1 MLGSFRKS
9 LAESGFE
16 EGRNV
21 TFEFRF
27 AEGDISRLPG
37 LAAESS
43 CTTVGVVAAKKT
55 TSTVPLVFVIGADP
69 INSGLVAQLNHP
81 GGNVTGLFL
90 YEPNGEQA
98 SWPPATS
105 WSPTLG

>member
-1 MLGSFRKS
+1 MVGYLGLTSPRGEAEMLGSFRKS

-43 CTTVGVVAAKKT
+43 WHNGRRGRCKKDNVNG
-55 TSTVPLVFVIGADP
+55 TSRVR
-69 INSGLVAQLNHP
+69 
-81 GGNVTGLFL
+81 
-90 YEPNGEQA
+90 YRR
-98 SWPPATS
+98 
-105 WSPTLG
+105 